1 MTEAEKQAFTIY
13 EEMCV
18 TSRDRPFAA
27 NFLEAATRDRTAWSA
42 NDPSLSK
49 LRRAPAE
56 VRLAFLKQSLEF
68 LRAEAKDLEC
78 FSVATT
84 IVEGIRIVF
93 FGAVEPLPSDI
104 VHKLLSE
111 FRQDHSM
118 ARLYFPLKELLAVM
132 IKEQVTDE
140 IRAELRR
147 FHSLFAPS
155 ATGKIDE
162 HTLAIR
168 ERIGYLMRVEGEK
181 ELEPERGPW
190 SQIIFD
196 AIAEKDAIANSGW
209 KSLLEHCKALTATT
223 PSASWKRRS
232 RELIKALGEDEA
244 RKTMV
249 EWLALGPTPGQ
260 PAEARSPIEDSS
272 YQKGIVWSVAL
283 ADDRESAVAIGDFAV
298 ACLRK
303 IKSVGAVSQKIGFA
317 CVAALGAMKCDEAVS
332 QLTRLRMKIKY
343 SVAKRLIEKSLQ
355 QAADRAGLSREELE
369 DICVP
374 NFGLDASGQLSMA
387 IADAQASVS
396 ICDDERVHISW
407 RDAHG
412 KLMKSPPSH
421 LRKAF
426 PKEVRNVGALAKEI
440 EQTYRTQ
447 RARLESSLA
456 GPRSMPAQHW
466 QKYFLYHPILG
477 LLGKRLIWIFSR
489 DSENESSGIW
499 IDSTV
504 RDAYGKEINFAAT
517 KNVRLWHPLSRDKA
531 EVQAWRE
538 RIFARGVRQPFR
550 QAFRETYEL
559 TNAERQTRMY
569 SNRFAGMLMR
579 QHQFA
584 SLCRARGWNYRLM
597 GIGFDGGN
605 TPQKDVPFWNIRA
618 VFYVELPPDRDPSLR
633 DSAMNEQSGSGIN
646 VFVGSDQVRFYR
658 DGREIE
664 LEEVPAVVYSEVMR
678 DVDLFTSVCAVGEDE
693 TWSDQGDRGVGI
705 FIYSSDS
712 PESFAA
718 IELRREILSRILP
731 ITVIADRCTLEAMA
745 LIVKGQLG
753 TYRIELAAGAAIIES
768 ESIRRVLNIQQRL
781 LAAVPLNVDTFPVE
795 LDYRTETILRKAH
808 ILADDWKIDSPEL
821 VKQLMPE

>member
-1 MTEAEKQAFTIY
+1 MTETEKQAFAIY

-18 TSRDRPFAA
+18 TSRDHPFAA
-27 NFLEAATRDRTAWSA
+27 NFLEAAARDRTAWSA

-56 VRLAFLKQSLEF
+56 VRLAFLKQSFEF

-93 FGAVEPLPSDI
+93 FGAVEPIPSDI

-118 ARLYFPLKELLAVM
+118 ARLYFPFKELLSVI
-132 IKEQVTDE
+132 IKEQVTEE

-147 FHSLFAPS
+147 FHALFSPS

-162 HTLAIR
+162 DALSIR
-168 ERIGYLMRVEGEK
+168 ERVGYLMRVEGDK
-181 ELEPERGPW
+181 ELEPGRGPW

-196 AIAEKDAIANSGW
+196 AIAQKDEVASSGW
-209 KSLLEHCKALTATT
+209 KVLLEHCRTLTATT

-232 RELIKALGEDEA
+232 RELMKALGEDEA
-244 RKTMV
+244 GKTML
-249 EWLALGPTPGQ
+249 EWLALGPAPGQ

-283 ADDRESAVAIGDFAV
+283 VDSRESAVAIGDFAV

-303 IKSVGAVSQKIGFA
+303 IKSVGAVSQKVGLA
-317 CVAALGAMKCDEAVS
+317 CAAALGTMKCDEAVS
-332 QLTRLRMKIKY
+332 QLTRLRIKIKY
-343 SVAKRLIEKSLQ
+343 SLATRLIEKSLE

-374 NFGLDASGQLSMA
+374 TFGLDAGGEVSIA
-387 IADAQASVS
+387 IADAQAIVS
-396 ICDDERVHISW
+396 ICNDERVRISW

-426 PKEVRNVGALAKEI
+426 PNEVRNAGALAKEI
-440 EQTYRTQ
+440 EQTYSTQ

-499 IDSTV
+499 MDSTV
-504 RDAYGKEINFAAT
+504 RDAYGKEIDVAAS
-517 KNVRLWHPLSRDKA
+517 KNVRLWHPLSRHKA

-538 RIFARGVRQPFR
+538 RILACGIRQPFR
-550 QAFRETYEL
+550 QAFREIYEL
-559 TNAERQTRMY
+559 TDAERQNRMY

-597 GIGFDGGN
+597 GVGFDGSN
-605 TPQKDVPFWNIRA
+605 APQKNVPLWNIRVA
-618 VFYVELPPDRDPSLR
+618 FYVELPPDRDPSLR
-633 DSAMNEQSGSGIN
+633 DSALNEQSGSGIN
-646 VFVGSDQVRFYR
+646 AFVGSDQVCFYR

-664 LEEVPAVVYSEVMR
+664 LEEVPATVYSEVMR

-705 FIYSSDS
+705 F

-718 IELRREILSRILP
+718 IELRREILVRTLP
-731 ITVIADRCTLEAMA
+731 MTLIADRCTLEPMA

-753 TYRIELAAGAAIIES
+753 TYRIELAAGTATIER
-768 ESIRRVLNIQQRL
+768 ESIQRVLNIPRRL
-781 LAAVPLNVDTFPVE
+781 LDAVPLNVDTFPVE
-795 LDYRTETILRKAH
+795 LDYRTEIILRKAH
-808 ILADDWKIDSPEL
+808 ILADDWKIDSREL